1 MSGTSGGFDDLF
13 SDSHAQV
20 PKKRRGVTAIVLSV
34 LAILLVA
41 GIVWADGAARAAAED
56 MVESELGDRLPA
68 GAGPVE
74 ATIGG
79 FAFLP
84 QFFSGTLDQ
93 LDVSFA
99 VDGAS
104 IPALAGDS
112 AAASN
117 LQISDGVLSH
127 QGAVEFLG
135 LEIGYT
141 VVLEPSVEGGAVV
154 LTPTTIEAG
163 ADAASVDLSQLV
175 DLSAITVRAC
185 AASLLPESIDLTG
198 VEAVGS
204 KLHFTVSGQ
213 DVPVD
218 LNKLRKRGSCE

>member
-34 LAILLVA
+34 LAILLVV

-99 VDGAS
+99 VDGES

-112 AAASN
+112 AAANN

-127 QGAVEFLG
+127 QGAVAFLG
-135 LEIGYT
+135 MEIGYT

-154 LTPTTIEAG
+154 LTPTSIEAN

-185 AASLLPESIDLTG
+185 AASLLPESVDLTS
-198 VEAVGS
+198 VEVVGS
-204 KLHFTVSGQ
+204 RLHFTVSGQ

-218 LNKLRKRGSCE
+218 LNQLRKRGSCE